1 MCVPNGLDH
10 IPGYISSCH
19 AQLQLDFLDY
29 FWFSGSP
36 YRRSGV
42 GEGGEMGRP
51 GDTEAYAYVGANV
64 SSSGR

>member
-1 MCVPNGLDH
+1 MCVPNCLDN
-10 IPGYISSCH
+10 IPDNFSPRH

-29 FWFSGSP
+29 FWLSGSP

-42 GEGGEMGRP
+42 GKGGEMGRP